1 MKPTVRTALH
11 AAGAVLGIL
20 GVLLAVLVWRLSS
33 GPISLDFLSPYVKE
47 ALHGDGS
54 PYRID
59 FDHTVLT
66 WGGWSRALDVR
77 MTGVRIAEA
86 DGRTLV
92 EAPQVSLGLNRAAL
106 LRGVIA
112 LSSIELI
119 GPQVKLLRR
128 REGKLGLAGAG
139 GPEDDAL
146 GALAANVLAPP
157 HEDYLLARLERV
169 GVADARLTLEDES
182 TGRTLTMR
190 EVGLVIDA
198 DQSEVRVEGRLS
210 LDAPDHARVG
220 FLVLHRRDG
229 GRSDVLVTF
238 SRLNPASL
246 AAFVHGSGEALSG
259 VRAPLSGKASF
270 GLTPA
275 GAVEEVDFEVTGG
288 SGGIDLPDVLPAP
301 VPVRRLAVVGT
312 VDAGLSR
319 LRFESFRLDTPGP
332 SFLFNGV
339 VLREAAGVG
348 VEGRFQA
355 IDLRF
360 DELSGYWPEDAVS
373 SGGRRWILG
382 NVDAGV
388 ITRLDAALAIEP
400 GAFENRGL
408 GAAAVSGTLAFE
420 DARVHYL
427 RPMPPVEGMDGVGS
441 FTAES
446 LELELSGAKLSGVAA
461 PRATARLSGVL
472 GEGPR
477 LRVAAEAEGAAA
489 DVLALLDHP
498 RLALVSGAGLRP
510 ERVGGRVRGGFT
522 VDLPL
527 LAAEEMEVTA
537 AVRVDDG
544 RMTLFD
550 GRFDVTRAALR
561 LDVGPEGMDAQGTVR
576 VQDVPATVGWREN
589 FGADAPFARRYHLSA
604 TLAPEGQ
611 AAFGIDPAPYVQ
623 GGLGVQAVFTD
634 PGRGPLRAGIEIDAK
649 EARLEVPEIRWVKP
663 EGEAG
668 RVSLRAEFP
677 ADGGVEL
684 AAIDVR
690 TGSLSG
696 LGRAALGPGLDSL
709 RDLTIIARI
718 RHGRNDFAGRIERV
732 DSAGWRVSVTGASL
746 DARPYLKGL
755 MDEEEAAESTPLT
768 LDLEVGRLV
777 TAEDQ
782 QLTDSRGRFVTG
794 PAGRRT
800 GFLQG
805 KLPAGRAVRL
815 TLDPLGAK
823 RRVIVRSDDAGA
835 VARAFDLYGNAVGG
849 RLLMDAVVHDDLPD
863 RPVTGTVTVSDYRVI
878 NAPTLAEILS
888 VASLTGVL
896 DLLRSD
902 GIAFST
908 FTLPF
913 SVEGGVLAVEDA
925 KAAGAALGINAQG
938 TVDLETDAVR
948 IRGTI
953 VPAYAINSIV
963 GNIPLL
969 GDLLQVGRG
978 EGLFAATYR
987 VTGSRDRPAV
997 AINPLSSLAPAF
1009 VRKLFSFPEEDDGA
1023 GKQPGKAARTPAP
1036 PSSAAPAPATSP

>member
-1 MKPTVRTALH
+1 MNPTVRTALH

-20 GVLLAVLVWRLSS
+20 GVVLAVLIWRLSS

-54 PYRID
+54 PYRVD

-66 WGGWSRALDVR
+66 WGGWRRALDVR
-77 MTGVRIAEA
+77 ITGVRIAEA

-92 EAPQVSLGLNRAAL
+92 QAPQVSLGLNQAAL

-128 REGKLGLAGAG
+128 REGGLGLAGAG
-139 GPEDDAL
+139 GSDADAP
-146 GALAANVLAPP
+146 GALLAPP
-157 HEDYLLARLERV
+157 REDSLLARLEHV

-190 EVGLVIDA
+190 EVGLVLAA
-198 DQSEVRVEGRLS
+198 DGFEVRVEGALS
-210 LDAPDHARVG
+210 LGAPDDARVG
-220 FLVLHRRDG
+220 FLVLHRRDD

-246 AAFVHGSGEALSG
+246 AAFVHGSEETLAG

-275 GAVEEVDFEVTGG
+275 GAVEEVDFEITGG
-288 SGGIDLPDVLPAP
+288 AGGIELPEVLPAP
-301 VPVRRLAVVGT
+301 VPVRRLEAVGT

-319 LRFESFRLDTPGP
+319 LKFESFRLDTPGP

-339 VLREAAGVG
+339 VLRDAAGVG
-348 VEGRFQA
+348 VEGRFQT

-360 DELSGYWPEDAVS
+360 DELSGYWPEGAVS
-373 SGGRRWILG
+373 RGARRWILG

-388 ITRLDAALAIEP
+388 LTRLDATLAIEP
-400 GAFENRGL
+400 GAFEDRGL

-427 RPMPPVEGMDGVGS
+427 RPMPPVEGLDGEGS

-446 LELELSGAKLSGVAA
+446 LELDLSGARLSGVAA

-472 GEGPR
+472 GERPH
-477 LRVAAEAEGAAA
+477 LRVAVEAEGPAS

-498 RLALVSGAGLRP
+498 RLALVNGAGLRP
-510 ERVGGRVRGGFT
+510 DRVGGRVRGDFT

-527 LAAEEMEVTA
+527 LAAEDMQVTA
-537 AVRVDDG
+537 AAQVEDG
-544 RMTLFD
+544 RMTLYD

-561 LDVGPEGMDAQGTVR
+561 LDVGPDGMDVQGTVR

-589 FGADAPFARRYHLSA
+589 FGGDAPFARRYHLSA

-623 GGLGVQAVFTD
+623 GDLGVQAVFTD
-634 PGRGPLRAGIEIDAK
+634 PGQGPLRAGIEIDAK
-649 EARLEVPEIRWVKP
+649 EARLEVPEIGWVKH
-663 EGEAG
+663 EGETG

-677 ADGGVEL
+677 AGGGVEL
-684 AAIDVR
+684 AAIDIR
-690 TGSLSG
+690 TGRLSG

-709 RDLTIIARI
+709 RDLAIARI
-718 RHGRNDFAGRIERV
+718 RYGRNDFAGRIERV
-732 DSAGWRVSVTGASL
+732 GSAGWRVSVTGASL

-755 MDEEEAAESTPLT
+755 MDEEDAAESTPLT

-800 GFLQG
+800 GFLEG
-805 KLPAGRAVRL
+805 KLPTGRAVRL

-863 RPVTGTVTVSDYRVI
+863 RPVTGTVTVRDYRVI

-925 KAAGAALGINAQG
+925 KAAGAALGINAEG

-1009 VRKLFSFPEEDDGA
+1009 VRKLFSFPEKDEGRA
-1023 GKQPGKAARTPAP
+1023 GGE
-1036 PSSAAPAPATSP
+1036 

>member
-20 GVLLAVLVWRLSS
+20 GVVLAVLVWRLSS

-66 WGGWSRALDVR
+66 WGGWRRALDVR
-77 MTGVRIAEA
+77 ITGVRIAEA

-92 EAPQVSLGLNRAAL
+92 QAPQVSLGLNQAAL

-128 REGKLGLAGAG
+128 REGGLGLARAG
-139 GPEDDAL
+139 GSEADDP
-146 GALAANVLAPP
+146 GALAAHLLAPP
-157 HEDYLLARLERV
+157 REDSLLARLERV

-190 EVGLVIDA
+190 EVGLVLAA
-198 DQSEVRVEGRLS
+198 DGLEVRINGTLS
-210 LDAPDHARVG
+210 LGAPDGARVG
-220 FLVLHRRDG
+220 FLVLHHRND

-246 AAFVHGSGEALSG
+246 AAFVHGSEETLSG

-270 GLTPA
+270 GLTRA
-275 GAVEEVDFEVTGG
+275 GAVEEVDFEITGG
-288 SGGIDLPDVLPAP
+288 AGGIELPEVLPAP
-301 VPVRRLAVVGT
+301 VPVQRLAAVGT

-319 LRFESFRLDTPGP
+319 LKFESFQLDTPGP
-332 SFLFNGV
+332 KFLFNGV
-339 VLREAAGVG
+339 VRRDAAGVG

-355 IDLRF
+355 IDLRL

-373 SGGRRWILG
+373 RGGRRWILG
-382 NVDAGV
+382 NIDAGV
-388 ITRLDAALAIEP
+388 VTRLDATLAVEP
-400 GAFENRGL
+400 GAFGDRGL

-427 RPMPPVEGMDGVGS
+427 RPMPPVEGVDGVGS

-446 LELELSGAKLSGVAA
+446 LELELSGARLSGVAA
-461 PRATARLSGVL
+461 PRATARLSGLL
-472 GEGPR
+472 GGRPR
-477 LRVAAEAEGAAA
+477 LRVAVEAEGPVS
-489 DVLALLDHP
+489 DVFALLDHP
-498 RLALVSGAGLRP
+498 SLALVSGAGLRP
-510 ERVGGRVRGGFT
+510 ERVGGRVRGDFT

-527 LAAEEMEVTA
+527 LAAEEMQVTA
-537 AVRVDDG
+537 AARVEDG
-544 RMTLFD
+544 RMTLYD

-561 LDVGPEGMDAQGTVR
+561 LDAGPDGMDVQGTVR

-589 FGADAPFARRYHLSA
+589 FGGDAPFARRYHLSA

-634 PGRGPLRAGIEIDAK
+634 PGQGPLRAGIEIDAK
-649 EARLEVPEIRWVKP
+649 EARLEVPEIGWVKP

-696 LGRAALGPGLDSL
+696 LGRAALDPGLDSL
-709 RDLTIIARI
+709 RDLTIARI
-718 RHGRNDFAGRIERV
+718 RYGRNDVSGRIERV

-755 MDEEEAAESTPLT
+755 MDGEEAAESTPLT

-782 QLTDSRGRFVTG
+782 QLTDARGSFVTG
-794 PAGRRT
+794 PAGRGA

-805 KLPAGRAVRL
+805 KLPTGRAVRL

-823 RRVIVRSDDAGA
+823 RRLIVRSDDAGA

-863 RPVTGTVTVSDYRVI
+863 RPVTGTLTVRDYRVV

-925 KAAGAALGINAQG
+925 KAAGAALGINAEG
-938 TVDLETDAVR
+938 TVDLETDEVR

-987 VTGSRDRPAV
+987 VTGSMERPSV

-1009 VRKLFSFPEEDDGA
+1009 VRKLFSSPGKDDGSA
-1023 GKQPGKAARTPAP
+1023 GGE
-1036 PSSAAPAPATSP
+1036 